1 MRTLPSDRWNLPTP
15 SPAWLAGL
23 ALLLWTDASP
33 AVLLSDATSITTLMC
48 VSVAEPIVPIAA
60 PVYYSCDGL

>member
-23 ALLLWTDASP
+23 ALLLWTDAAP
-33 AVLLSDATSITTLMC
+33 AVLLSARPASRR
-48 VSVAEPIVPIAA
+48 
-60 PVYYSCDGL
+60 